1 MLEVRNKKW
10 HTGLSYDIVFIYFHI
25 LVLQK
30 YWALTESIISLK
42 TESAVFLYC
51 RFSISEGSGVFFS
64 DYLEVVTFA
73 LFLCG
78 VGLQYSRPHSVDT
91 FFIFWSFRF

>member
-42 TESAVFLYC
+42 PVLGGMRIVAL
-51 RFSISEGSGVFFS
+51 SINSHEQTQ
-64 DYLEVVTFA
+64 LN
-73 LFLCG
+73 
-78 VGLQYSRPHSVDT
+78 
-91 FFIFWSFRF
+91 